1 MDPQNEDIGFCLHE
15 MELYKVDLWFSPHEV
30 DLEFGHH
37 EVNVKLIL
45 QVPYS
50 NVLSKKKRKVD
61 CSLL

>member
-15 MELYKVDLWFSPHEV
+15 MELHKVDLWFSPHEV

-45 QVPYS
+45 QVPYL
-50 NVLSKKKRKVD
+50 NVL
-61 CSLL
+61 